1 MLGKLQGTVKN
12 NCVDEDQS
20 FNEKT
25 ESGHGGMSL

>member
-12 NCVDEDQS
+12 NCVDEDKS